1 MNIFPDIKKI
11 TKDEINELPLFSY
24 KGEIIC
30 CSTPHDTEKAAQEI
44 IKEKIVG
51 FDTETRPTF
60 KKGQFYLPS
69 LIQIAGEEKVYIF
82 QIQQSTI
89 TPTLLKILTTEKIDK
104 AGVALYQDLEGL
116 QKIISFKPAKFTD
129 LAVFAKK
136 AEIQNLGLRAL
147 AAIFFGFRIS
157 KKEQV
162 SNWAKKRLT
171 DSQLQYAATD
181 ALIGR
186 LLYMEF
192 LSKGLLKDEEI

>member
-30 CSTPHDTEKAAQEI
+30 CSTPHDTEKAAQEL

-69 LIQIAGEEKVYIF
+69 LIQIAGEHKVYIF

-89 TPTLLKILTTEKIDK
+89 TPSLLEILTNKNIDK
-104 AGVALYQDLEGL
+104 AGVALDQDLEGL

-129 LAVFAKK
+129 LAEFAKK
-136 AEIQNLGLRAL
+136 AEIDNLGLRAL

-162 SNWAKKRLT
+162 SNWAKERLT

-181 ALIGR
+181 AWIGR
-186 LLYMEF
+186 LLYLEF
-192 LSKGLLKDEEI
+192 LSKGLLKNEEV